1 MVLVAQAHRA
11 VCKAMLVMQKFDDLN
26 YSIHA
31 SVALRMARIL
41 LHDSH
46 PMLYLFL
53 HTAGTYPN

>member
-1 MVLVAQAHRA
+1 MLVAQAHRA

-26 YSIHA
+26 YSYHA
-31 SVALRMARIL
+31 NEGLRVARIC

-53 HTAGTYPN
+53 HTAG